1 MAGVP
6 ETVLVSAP
14 QDQDAQ
20 AALDSQATAAASP
33 LEDFRVRCTLKRA
46 VVEVMEMCGRFV
58 QELGAALPED
68 VRELAVRDAQWTFE
82 SAVQENV
89 SINGQVWEEATD
101 HCFMDSDIKVLEDE
115 FDELIVD
122 VSTKR
127 RQYPRR
133 ILESIVKTLKAQ
145 HASLKQ
151 YHPVVPPLDLKC
163 DPDPA
168 SHVEDLK
175 CRGETIA
182 KEMSEAMKVKLR
194 AQKDWRSPAVLWA
207 QGMLRRAFV
216 TRRRIESS
224 TYQALPV
231 LIEQGDGFSQVLKMQ
246 PVIQLQRISQEV
258 FSSLCRRADF
268 KPDKCGTHVES
279 TPTETG
285 ARKASNI
292 VLKRKKATDCAQRKC
307 YPLRLKRINLDM

>member
-14 QDQDAQ
+14 QDQDVQ
-20 AALDSQATAAASP
+20 AASDSQATAAASP
-33 LEDFRVRCTLKRA
+33 LEDFRVRCTLKKA

-58 QELGAALPED
+58 QGLGAALPED
-68 VRELAVRDAQWTFE
+68 IRELALRDAQWTFE

-89 SINGQVWEEATD
+89 SINGQAWEEATD

-122 VSTKR
+122 VATKR

-133 ILESIVKTLKAQ
+133 ILESVIKTLKAQ

-151 YHPVVPPLDLKC
+151 YHPVVHPLDLKC

-168 SHVEDLK
+168 SRVEDLK

-182 KEMSEAMKVKLR
+182 KDMSEAMK
-194 AQKDWRSPAVLWA
+194 
-207 QGMLRRAFV
+207 
-216 TRRRIESS
+216 
-224 TYQALPV
+224 ALPV

-246 PVIQLQRISQEV
+246 PVIQLQRINQEV
-258 FSSLCRRADF
+258 FSSLYRKADA
-268 KPDKCGTHVES
+268 KSDKYVTHVET
-279 TPTETG
+279 TPTETVP
-285 ARKASNI
+285 RKASNI
-292 VLKRKKATDCAQRKC
+292 VLKRKQAPDCAQRKC
-307 YPLRLKRINLDM
+307 YPLQLKRINLDM